1 MRRCLGPRKK
11 GAKFYSVPTLFDRIP
26 DEIKPMAAIGVGAFI
41 LVLLVLLH
49 GAGLHGVLVLHKRGV
64 RRLKAEPPHF
74 VRALFLFGLA
84 VFLMLALHLLGFT
97 LWALSLLRLGLIPR
111 AYNAFYFCANAYTTL
126 GFGSVDLDAHWR
138 NIAPII
144 AISGMFSFAWTTSA
158 LVSVVTAHGE
168 LIAQLEDRREREME
182 MRFAFRKDAW
192 AALEIERQAER
203 SEEEKAR
210 AQAAGASLFLRLVI
224 RRNEMRRVRE
234 LRKAKAA
241 EILEL
246 RRKERELEANIAP
259 AVLPRDSS
267 DGK

>member
-1 MRRCLGPRKK
+1 MKSNRWRLSGS
-11 GAKFYSVPTLFDRIP
+11 GLSFWS
-26 DEIKPMAAIGVGAFI
+26 
-41 LVLLVLLH
+41 LLVLLH

-168 LIAQLEDRREREME
+168 LIAQLEDRRRTGKWRCDSPFGKMHG
-182 MRFAFRKDAW
+182 RP
-192 AALEIERQAER
+192 LEIERKAEQVGGGEGKGAGGG
-203 SEEEKAR
+203 SLIVPTACDPEE
-210 AQAAGASLFLRLVI
+210 
-224 RRNEMRRVRE
+224 
-234 LRKAKAA
+234 
-241 EILEL
+241 
-246 RRKERELEANIAP
+246 
-259 AVLPRDSS
+259 
-267 DGK
+267 